1 MRRIRIILASALVIA
16 VLTLGFLQT
25 SDLLRLDNWSQWAAG
40 TGLFAMGGSVAGDIW
55 WREFQLL
62 RKSRRRRPRK
72 RGARR
77 TRRTKL
83 MIRARRRA
91 RAVRRSLRLSNRKV
105 DALVF
110 LGALLL
116 LLTAVVMYDY
126 EDFVDMIRLIFGPR
140 SDLWRF

>member
-1 MRRIRIILASALVIA
+1 
-16 VLTLGFLQT
+16 
-25 SDLLRLDNWSQWAAG
+25 
-40 TGLFAMGGSVAGDIW
+40 
-55 WREFQLL
+55 
-62 RKSRRRRPRK
+62 
-72 RGARR
+72 
-77 TRRTKL
+77 